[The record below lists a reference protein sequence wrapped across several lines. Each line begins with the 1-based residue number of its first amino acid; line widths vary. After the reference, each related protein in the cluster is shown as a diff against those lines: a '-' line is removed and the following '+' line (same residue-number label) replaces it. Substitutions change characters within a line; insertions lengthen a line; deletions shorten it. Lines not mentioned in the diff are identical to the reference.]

1 MTDMTTG
8 APRSHLWR
16 HALPL
21 LLGNWLQLSYNAVD
35 TMIAGRFLGRSALAA
50 EGIAGPVMNLVIL
63 AITGLC
69 IGSGVLMSEAFGA
82 RDLSRLRRVLAN
94 TLTFGFGACALATC
108 AGIALTPQI
117 LVLLA
122 VPEEIRAITSTYLRI
137 TFLGAPFT
145 FCYNALA
152 AGLKSAGDSKTP
164 LKFLAFSAI
173 LNAVLDLIF
182 LGVLKFGILCSA
194 LTTVFAEGMC
204 ALLSMGYMLRSV
216 RALFPE
222 RENWRPDPAL
232 LSQILRY
239 GGPSALQQAIQ
250 PVCKVLIQGQVNALG
265 INTIAAFNAVTRA
278 DDFACIPEQSISSA
292 ISTYI
297 AQNRGADRPDRIR
310 CGFRAGIRLEVC
322 YWLLIGPVVFLLRRP
337 LVGIF
342 VAGEGTEAVI
352 RLGSAY
358 LGYMALFYL
367 WPAMTNG
374 VQGFFRGMG
383 KLYTTM
389 LGTFLQA
396 SIRTVCT
403 FWLAPRMGITGIAFA
418 CAIGWSA
425 MLLFEVPYYF
435 ILCRKRA
442 LAKDPVCAPPAAE

>member
-1 MTDMTTG
+1 MTDMTVG
-8 APRSHLWR
+8 APRAHLWR

-21 LLGNWLQLSYNAVD
+21 LLGNWLQLSYNSVD
-35 TMIAGRFLGRSALAA
+35 TMIAGRFIGRSALAA

-69 IGSGVLMSEAFGA
+69 IGSGVLMSESFGA
-82 RDLSRLRRVLAN
+82 KDFLRLRRVLAN
-94 TLTFGFGACALATC
+94 TLLLGCGICGAAACMGVL
-108 AGIALTPQI
+108 LTPRI
-117 LVLLA
+117 LFFLA
-122 VPEEIRAITSTYLRI
+122 VPEEIRAITGTYLRI

-152 AGLKSAGDSKTP
+152 AGLKSVGDSKTP

-173 LNAVLDLIF
+173 LNAVLDLVF
-182 LGVLKFGILCSA
+182 LGILKFGILCSA
-194 LTTVFAEGMC
+194 LTTVFAEGVC
-204 ALLSMGYMLRSV
+204 ALLAFGYMV
-216 RALFPE
+216 RNVPALCPE
-222 RENWRPDPAL
+222 KGQWRPEPAL

-265 INTIAAFNAVTRA
+265 INAIAAFNAVTRA

-297 AQNRGADRPDRIR
+297 AQNRGADKPQRIR
-310 CGFRAGIRLEVC
+310 SGFRCGMQLEAC
-322 YWLLIGPVVFLLRRP
+322 YWLLIGPLVLLLRRP
-337 LVGIF
+337 LVGLF
-342 VAGEGTEAVI
+342 VAGEGTEEVI
-352 RLGSAY
+352 RLGSEY

-367 WPAMTNG
+367 LPAMNNG
-374 VQGFFRGMG
+374 LQGFFRGMG

-389 LGTFLQA
+389 LATFLQA

-403 FWLAPRMGITGIAFA
+403 FLLAPRTGITGIAFS

-425 MLLFEVPYYF
+425 MLLFVVPYYF
-435 ILCRKRA
+435 LICRRQGLPK
-442 LAKDPVCAPPAAE
+442 KF